1 MILLIRV
8 KTVTSRK
15 GIILSLIVSLGVGAG
30 LLCLPVPHK
39 ASAVHTADLL
49 RGSTGRPEASHAC
62 LQRATALTA
71 GRTGAQIPDDTN
83 GASPS
88 GPVVSRV
95 QSIGAEGASIA
106 ETRLL
111 RLTDPL
117 SFRTIPAELYTLY
130 RSYLS

>member
-1 MILLIRV
+1 M

-15 GIILSLIVSLGVGAG
+15 GIILSLIVSLGVGVG

-49 RGSTGRPEASHAC
+49 QGSTERPEASHAC
-62 LQRATALTA
+62 LQRETALTA
-71 GRTGAQIPDDTN
+71 GRTGARISDDTN
-83 GASPS
+83 RVALTA
-88 GPVVSRV
+88 PVPTWV

-111 RLTDPL
+111 RLTNPL
-117 SFRTIPAELYTLY
+117 SFRAIPAELYTLF